1 MNHRCTDYIKIEGE
15 EVHDVESFVYLG
27 SVLDRLGGAEAE
39 IKRQLAFTRLKYIWR
54 SGRGSQKAKL
64 RNLNS
69 NVLSVLLY
77 GAEIW
82 KMTTTDL
89 STCPRKVLRRFW
101 PNQACEE
108 PVAI

>member
-1 MNHRCTDYIKIEGE
+1 M
-15 EVHDVESFVYLG
+15 ESFVYLG

-39 IKRQLAFTRLKYIWR
+39 IKRRLAFTRLKYIWR
-54 SGRGSQKAKL
+54 SGRCSQKTKL

-77 GAEIW
+77 GAEMW
-82 KMTTTDL
+82 KMATTDL

-108 PVAI
+108 HAAI